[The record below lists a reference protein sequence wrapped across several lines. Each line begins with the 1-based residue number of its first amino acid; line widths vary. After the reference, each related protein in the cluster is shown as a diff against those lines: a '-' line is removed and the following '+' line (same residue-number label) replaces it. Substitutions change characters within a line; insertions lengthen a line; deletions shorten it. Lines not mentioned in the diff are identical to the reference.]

1 MSLIS
6 VNNLTFGYDGS
17 LKNIFENVSFNI
29 DTDWKLGLIGRNGKG
44 KTTFLKLLLGK
55 YEYQGAISKNVE
67 FDYFPFE
74 VKNKE
79 RMAIE
84 IVNEIAPNVEDWEI
98 IRELNLL
105 NTDTEVLYRSFN
117 LLSGGEQIKILLISL
132 FLKGNNFLLIDEP
145 TNHLDIET
153 RNNLV
158 NYLEKKKGFILV
170 SHDRN
175 FLDKVVNH
183 IISINNTNIEIQQGN
198 FSSWKE
204 NKNRQ
209 DNFEKIQNERLQ
221 KDINRLEIASKNCA
235 KWSNEAEK
243 TKNKKYNSE
252 TTIDK
257 GYIGHKADKMMK
269 KSKVMEQR
277 IEKAINEKTNLLKNI
292 EVNDTLKI
300 IPLKSNKNP
309 LIFAHNLQIKY
320 SKETIFNPITFEVNN
335 GDRVALIGKNGIG
348 KSSIL
353 KLILGEELQ
362 YNGEF
367 MVANDLKISYVSQST
382 EDLKGNLRTF
392 AYDNKINESIFKAM
406 LVKMGLSQFDFDTNI
421 QDMSEGQKKKVL
433 IAKSISEQANIY
445 IWDEP
450 LNYIDILTRE
460 QIEDAILNYNP
471 TIIFVEHDE
480 KFIEKVAMGRDK
492 LEYFIDDYKNKKS
505 LGTITNTEEDELK
518 DMRIVQEMYARG
530 YDFIPIDIYKAKA
543 RSFQIIDGKIMP
555 SFKVIDKVGE
565 VAGEGIEIAARAG
578 EFLSKD
584 DLRARAKVG
593 QTVIDKLNDL
603 GLLGSMADSNQLSLF
618 DF

>member
-221 KDINRLEIASKNCA
+221 KDINRLEIASKNVA

-243 TKNKKYNSE
+243 GKSKKYNSE
-252 TTIDK
+252 TFIDK
-257 GYIGHKADKMMK
+257 GYVGHKSSKMMK

-277 IEKAINEKTNLLKNI
+277 IEKAIDEKASLLKNI
-292 EVNDTLKI
+292 DRNDSLKI
-300 IPLKSNKNP
+300 IPLVTNKNP
-309 LIFAHNLQIKY
+309 LVIINKLQIKY
-320 SKETIFNPITFEVNN
+320 NDKLVFNPVSFEVNN
-335 GDRVALIGKNGIG
+335 GDRIAITGKNGAG
-348 KSSIL
+348 KSSTL
-353 KLILGEELQ
+353 KLILGEKLE
-362 YNGEF
+362 YNGIF
-367 MVANDLKISYVSQST
+367 KIANDLKISYVSQNT
-382 EDLKGNLRTF
+382 DNLKGSLKEF
-392 AYDNKINESIFKAM
+392 AYINKTDESIFKAM
-406 LVKMGLSQFDFDTNI
+406 LVKMGLSQKDFDTNI

-460 QIEDAILNYNP
+460 QIEDCILNYKP

-480 KFIEKVAMGRDK
+480 RFIEKIATK
-492 LEYFIDDYKNKKS
+492 
-505 LGTITNTEEDELK
+505 
-518 DMRIVQEMYARG
+518 
-530 YDFIPIDIYKAKA
+530 
-543 RSFQIIDGKIMP
+543 IIN
-555 SFKVIDKVGE
+555 
-565 VAGEGIEIAARAG
+565 IE
-578 EFLSKD
+578 
-584 DLRARAKVG
+584 
-593 QTVIDKLNDL
+593 N
-603 GLLGSMADSNQLSLF
+603 
-618 DF
+618 